1 MTVRLQL
8 HYFAVDPFLFSGV
21 SRGHRRH
28 WGLARN
34 PSSNN
39 NLSLYVSAE
48 KDDREPLHM
57 CSKWEMSRRA
67 TTCPFPKT
75 QHFSSKFTSSSLIP
89 PGGSRLND
97 GTAAPPDNQLP
108 HPHPHL
114 THHWWNRRVARE
126 ICDTFIRKRNGV
138 TCELRME
145 VTLME
150 EIGVDQWHQER
161 VAEHKR
167 AEENTREDDQLG
179 DGHNAHGSVV
189 VSWIT
194 CHSQS

>member
-1 MTVRLQL
+1 M
-8 HYFAVDPFLFSGV
+8 DPFLFSGV

-28 WGLARN
+28 WSLARN

-57 CSKWEMSRRA
+57 CSKWEMSRA

-179 DGHNAHGSVV
+179 DGHNTHGSVV
-189 VSWIT
+189 VGWIT
-194 CHSQS
+194 CQSQS